1 MFSCF
6 VTSSVEIYC
15 HRYAITMILAQQTF
29 WAESRNE
36 PDKNV
41 CVWKEWVGCDTK
53 MYALLIFQGLLWNS
67 QILSR
72 FWHMQSLKKL
82 EKIGV
87 LSHILHQNAR
97 RQCERSFALALRL
110 SHGFLGMWSLPTGK
124 KTKVKGSWVKFL
136 LCSPW
141 IEITSHQ
148 CKVCV
153 EK

>member
-1 MFSCF
+1 MVFFCQIHRMFSCF

-15 HRYAITMILAQQTF
+15 HSYAITMILAT
-29 WAESRNE
+29 AEFLGGDRNE

-41 CVWKEWVGCDTK
+41 CVWKEWLGCDTK

-97 RQCERSFALALRL
+97 LQCERCFTLALRL
-110 SHGFLGMWSLPTGK
+110 SHGFLGMWSLPIGK
-124 KTKVKGSWVKFL
+124 KNL
-136 LCSPW
+136 LYSPW
-141 IEITSHQ
+141 IELTSHQ
-148 CKVCV
+148 CKVYV